1 MSDMAEEVE
10 KASATPKPGPPRA
23 VATALEEM
31 ATIVEPGSRR
41 TLNLWV
47 GARRGPNEK
56 ALVTLVWESGAT
68 PTDPGAAIEKVTV
81 TAHAIS
87 GEALLS
93 NAAVARDAARARPGG
108 VVTFEA
114 PAGAVQVRAVAENG
128 RGHRLDT
135 EELSYDVP
143 DFTTPGPTVSAPML
157 YRARTAR
164 EIQDIRAAPDA
175 PPTTSRQFSRT
186 ERLLL
191 RFDAYGPAG
200 TRPAVVLRLL
210 NRMGEGMADLPA
222 PAAVRQN
229 GFESEIGLGGLP
241 PGDYLIEIAAT
252 SNADTF
258 KKLLAIRITG

>member
-1 MSDMAEEVE
+1 
-10 KASATPKPGPPRA
+10 
-23 VATALEEM
+23 M

-47 GARRGPNEK
+47 GARRGPSEK
-56 ALVTLVWESGAT
+56 ALVTLVWEGGAT
-68 PTDPGAAIEKVTV
+68 PTVDGDAIERVTV

-87 GEALLS
+87 GEPLLS
-93 NAAVARDAARARPGG
+93 NAAVARDVARPRPGG

-114 PAGAVQVRAVAENG
+114 PAGAVQIRATAENG

-143 DFTTPGPTVSAPML
+143 DFTTPGPTLSAPML

-164 EIQDIRAAPDA
+164 EIQDVRAAPDA

-200 TRPAVVLRLL
+200 TRPTVALRLL
-210 NRMGEGMADLPA
+210 NRMGEGIADLPA
-222 PAAVRQN
+222 PAAVRQH

-252 SNADTF
+252 SNTDTV